1 MVRRSINTY
10 QTKKMNNKLLVRIA
24 ALVSIT
30 SIITELTSW
39 PEVLF
44 ISNIVM
50 IIIWGHMEYQIWKS
64 ER

>member
-1 MVRRSINTY
+1 
-10 QTKKMNNKLLVRIA
+10 MNNKLLVRIA

-50 IIIWGHMEYQIWKS
+50 IIIWGAYGVSNMEK
-64 ER
+64 